1 MPLGGILPYCPD
13 AEELRRLK
21 GPTEDEILLMEAI
34 RVAQV
39 EAGKKLFNEIKAK
52 EKKAKEDQERKAAK
66 AREEKAARARAQKEA
81 EKALDKKIRMG
92 HGLTRTHKKSQ
103 GKKFVS
109 LPSGLTM
116 SRSALAETRQRANS
130 QFGGGPKADTKN
142 QKGKDKAPT
151 KFSLHG
157 DTAKGVKRT
166 SPAIP
171 RRTSLSSR
179 LFCLC

>member
-81 EKALDKKIRMG
+81 EKALDKKI
-92 HGLTRTHKKSQ
+92 
-103 GKKFVS
+103 
-109 LPSGLTM
+109 P
-116 SRSALAETRQRANS
+116 LAETRQRANS